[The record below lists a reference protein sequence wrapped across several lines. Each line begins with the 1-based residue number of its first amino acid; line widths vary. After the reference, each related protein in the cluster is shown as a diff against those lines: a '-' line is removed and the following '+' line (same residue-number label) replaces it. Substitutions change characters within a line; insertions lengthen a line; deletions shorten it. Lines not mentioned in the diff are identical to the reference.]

1 MIANLSNKLT
11 AVRQISDLRL
21 GVPILLGDQ
30 KNYALIVSIETLS
43 METFQKLIKYINSHN
58 VEPYLAITKNRADF
72 LNARVYDD
80 SIARLKLPSPVSLN
94 WIKSTAD
101 PAEDFEHPLKGPYF
115 SLRDGNSEM
124 AKLAIHFCKKAELLP
139 AVLVLPIQSE
149 DHKKLRRLGLLY
161 QKISKNFE
169 SNKVDE
175 NLTLI
180 STGRVPIPGG
190 LNSKVSVFR
199 DLNSLT
205 EHYAIEIGILDLS
218 QPVLTRLHSAC
229 FTGDILHSLKCDCGE
244 QLTLTIN
251 KIQLEKKGIILYLNQ
266 EGRGIGLANKMRAY
280 KLQDYGL
287 DTFESN
293 QRLGFD
299 DDERDLS
306 IGSRILKQLGIKKIK
321 LLTNNPSKINAFKN
335 SGIKVMKRVP
345 LLSKETVEN
354 KSYIKQKKIRVVTFF
369 DLIYSLGPNIAEPI
383 RISVAPNFIA
393 SSKSLL
399 IPIETL

>member
-43 METFQKLIKYINSHN
+43 METFQKLIEYINSYN

-72 LNARVYDD
+72 LNARVYDE

-101 PAEDFEHPLKGPYF
+101 PAEDFELPLKGPYF
-115 SLRDGNSEM
+115 SLRDENSEM

-149 DHKKLRRLGLLY
+149 DLKKLRRLGLLY

-175 NLTLI
+175 NLTLV

-244 QLTLTIN
+244 QLSLTIN

-293 QRLGFD
+293 QRLGFN

-321 LLTNNPSKINAFKN
+321 LLTNNPSKINAFEN
-335 SGIKVMKRVP
+335 SGIKVIKRVP

-354 KSYIKQKKIRVVTFF
+354 KSYIKTKKDKSGHFF
-369 DLIYSLGPNIAEPI
+369 
-383 RISVAPNFIA
+383 
-393 SSKSLL
+393 
-399 IPIETL
+399 

>member
-43 METFQKLIKYINSHN
+43 METFQKLIEYINSYN

-72 LNARVYDD
+72 LNARVYDE

-149 DHKKLRRLGLLY
+149 DLKKLRRLGLLY

-169 SNKVDE
+169 SNTVDE
-175 NLTLI
+175 NLTLV

-244 QLTLTIN
+244 QLSLTIN
-251 KIQLEKKGIILYLNQ
+251 KIQLEKKGVILYLNQ

-293 QRLGFD
+293 QRLGFN

-321 LLTNNPSKINAFKN
+321 LLTNNPSKINAFEN
-335 SGIKVMKRVP
+335 SGIKVIKRVP

-354 KSYIKQKKIRVVTFF
+354 KSYIKTKKAACKFKTEKQKNGIM
-369 DLIYSLGPNIAEPI
+369 SLSIKMPW
-383 RISVAPNFIA
+383 
-393 SSKSLL
+393 
-399 IPIETL
+399 

>member
-30 KNYALIVSIETLS
+30 KNYALVVSIETLS
-43 METFQKLIKYINSHN
+43 TETFQKLIEYINSYN
-58 VEPYLAITKNRADF
+58 VDPYLAITKNRADF
-72 LNARVYDD
+72 LNARAYDE

-94 WIKSTAD
+94 WLKSTAD

-115 SLRDGNSEM
+115 SLREGNSEI

-139 AVLVLPIQSE
+139 AVLVLPIQSK
-149 DHKKLRRLGLLY
+149 DLKKLTRLGLLY
-161 QKISKNFE
+161 QKISENFE

-175 NLTLI
+175 NLTLV

-205 EHYAIEIGILDLS
+205 EHYAIEIGNLDLS

-244 QLTLTIN
+244 QLSLTIN

-287 DTFESN
+287 DTFEAN
-293 QRLGFD
+293 QRLGFN

-306 IGSRILKQLGIKKIK
+306 IGSRILKNLGIKKIK
-321 LLTNNPSKINAFKN
+321 LLTNNPSKITAFEN
-335 SGIKVMKRVP
+335 SGIKVIKRVP

-354 KSYIKQKKIRVVTFF
+354 KSYIKTKK
-369 DLIYSLGPNIAEPI
+369 D
-383 RISVAPNFIA
+383 
-393 SSKSLL
+393 KSGHFL
-399 IPIETL
+399 